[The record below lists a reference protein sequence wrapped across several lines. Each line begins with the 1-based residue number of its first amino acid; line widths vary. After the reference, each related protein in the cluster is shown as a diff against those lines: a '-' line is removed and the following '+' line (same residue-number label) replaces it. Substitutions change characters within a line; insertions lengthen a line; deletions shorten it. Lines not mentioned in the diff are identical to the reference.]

1 MAGLVLMTGT
11 DELPL
16 YFFIVVLKIRLN
28 KKTLKPLQFSTV
40 PKSCTL
46 LEQSAGSLFPPPMPP
61 FPLLTEDSDRHE
73 DQEPLARKP
82 VPGFYLLPLT
92 TDGSQRMMAL
102 SVCTG
107 RGTEP
112 QT

>member
-28 KKTLKPLQFSTV
+28 KKKTLKPLQFSTV
-40 PKSCTL
+40 PKSRTL
-46 LEQSAGSLFPPPMPP
+46 LEQSTGSLFPPMPP

-82 VPGFYLLPLT
+82 IAGFYLLPLT
-92 TDGSQRMMAL
+92 TDGSQRL
-102 SVCTG
+102 HWT
-107 RGTEP
+107 RD
-112 QT
+112 